1 MATLAGGR
9 SAAWTRAVAVL
20 ITFGVGAVSFAL
32 SFNALRDLATRGHI
46 PAGQSWMWPLMV
58 DGAIIL
64 ATLGVVV
71 NAGDPLARRDRRF
84 FWMVL
89 IGGALV
95 SVTGNALHAI
105 LPPEEPLGTWLRGFI
120 AAVAPV
126 ALLVTTEGL
135 NRLTR
140 RHNRAVSVLDDH
152 PVDAVA
158 QVAQASCEPE
168 AAPAP
173 GSITDQAGEVAAGAN
188 GAPVRATKTEQPVVV
203 PPDSRWHGI
212 APKVLAQGSLADGT
226 ECDAVAKVLH
236 LSYDRAMTNRE
247 IGRQLGM
254 SHHTVGKIQSVG
266 ARVLQETPVGAAAS

>member
-1 MATLAGGR
+1 M
-9 SAAWTRAVAVL
+9 AVL

-46 PAGQSWMWPLMV
+46 PAGQAWMWPLMV

-89 IGGALV
+89 VGGALV

-105 LPPEEPLGTWLRGFI
+105 LSPEEPLGTWLRGFI

-140 RHNRAVSVLDDH
+140 RHNRAVTVLDDRQFD
-152 PVDAVA
+152 VVA
-158 QVAQASCEPE
+158 RVAPASPLPEPAQAPRGTTEQE
-168 AAPAP
+168 Q
-173 GSITDQAGEVAAGAN
+173 DVAAGGN
-188 GAPVRATKTEQPVVV
+188 GAPGRVAKAEQSVVV

-212 APKVLAQGSLADGT
+212 APKVLAQGSLAEGT

-266 ARVLQETPVGAAAS
+266 ARVLQETPVSAAAS

>member
-1 MATLAGGR
+1 MATPAGGR

-46 PAGQSWMWPLMV
+46 PAGQAWMWPLMV

-71 NAGDPLARRDRRF
+71 NAGDPLARTDRRF

-89 IGGALV
+89 IGGATV

-105 LPPEEPLGTWLRGFI
+105 LPPDQPLSTWLRGFI

-140 RHNRAVSVLDDH
+140 RHNRAVGVLDDR
-152 PVDAVA
+152 AGTIVA
-158 QVAQASCEPE
+158 EGAPPTLASAP
-168 AAPAP
+168 APAP
-173 GSITDQAGEVAAGAN
+173 GAVSEQAGEGEAGAN
-188 GAPVRATKTEQPVVV
+188 GGPARVAKAEQPVVV
-203 PPDSRWHGI
+203 PADSRWHGI

-247 IGRQLGM
+247 IGKQLGM
-254 SHHTVGKIQSVG
+254 SHHTVGKIQNLG